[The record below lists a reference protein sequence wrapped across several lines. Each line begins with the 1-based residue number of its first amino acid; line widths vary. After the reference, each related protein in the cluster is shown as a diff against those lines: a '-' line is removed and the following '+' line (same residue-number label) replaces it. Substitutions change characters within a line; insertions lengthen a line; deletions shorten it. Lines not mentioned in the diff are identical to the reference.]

1 MQYTGIGY
9 SMKKLINNSGIITL
23 KTTIEKTTTIPDL
36 RKTLNTFINIIS
48 NDKVCQNAF
57 LIKIGSLRTVYK
69 DILYQKMLDDLVE
82 DFELIVEDDTIKEIE
97 FPTTQKPS
105 KKKKFTSSYN
115 MKNYI
120 QPIEGINIEIGDIE
134 SNIFLKVKYEL
145 IRVVLERNN
154 DNRTNTALELGISIR
169 TLRNYL
175 KDYEKDYPILA
186 ESNKK
191 WEKIWKEFLNSIT
204 MN

>member
-1 MQYTGIGY
+1 
-9 SMKKLINNSGIITL
+9 MKKLINNSGIITL

-191 WEKIWKEFLNSIT
+191 
-204 MN
+204 

>member
-1 MQYTGIGY
+1 
-9 SMKKLINNSGIITL
+9 
-23 KTTIEKTTTIPDL
+23 
-36 RKTLNTFINIIS
+36 
-48 NDKVCQNAF
+48 
-57 LIKIGSLRTVYK
+57 
-69 DILYQKMLDDLVE
+69 
-82 DFELIVEDDTIKEIE
+82 
-97 FPTTQKPS
+97 
-105 KKKKFTSSYN
+105 

-191 WEKIWKEFLNSIT
+191 
-204 MN
+204 